1 MNISNFYHENDRK
14 YLRHT
19 NTVII
24 FYIYEIV
31 YRQFTSQY
39 HISKKIYAELQN
51 KIHSQYSQNNLA
63 TYQQQIVHYYYMRLV
78 NSQIYLKKKEI
89 PKIKDPSFFYS
100 KKQTIID
107 LQQQFISIN
116 IQILFNQNDR
126 RQLHMPI
133 LLQIISMITSL
144 AVVHKYIYIYLYNNI
159 ITYQSYRTLFPS
171 NMFQSQA
178 YFLLQSKHRNKSI
191 LVNYFKQHHKNFK
204 SLC

>member
-1 MNISNFYHENDRK
+1 MKMIENTYDIQILLLYSIFMKQYIASLHLNIISRKRSMLNFKTKFTLNILKTIQLPISNKSYTITTCVQ
-14 YLRHT
+14 L
-19 NTVII
+19 
-24 FYIYEIV
+24 
-31 YRQFTSQY
+31 
-39 HISKKIYAELQN
+39 
-51 KIHSQYSQNNLA
+51 IHKSTQ
-63 TYQQQIVHYYYMRLV
+63 
-78 NSQIYLKKKEI
+78 KKKEI